1 MNQYEVNVS
10 ARVDAVILI
19 EAEDE
24 EQACLLAEEDFADT
38 YVLYNPD
45 QNEYRS
51 FSSIIGYEPT
61 KV

>member
-1 MNQYEVNVS
+1 MKQYEVNVS
-10 ARVDAVILI
+10 ARVDSVILI

-45 QNEYRS
+45 QDEYRS

-61 KV
+61 EV

>member
-1 MNQYEVNVS
+1 MKQYEVNVS
-10 ARVDAVILI
+10 ARVDSVILI

-61 KV
+61 EV

>member
-1 MNQYEVNVS
+1 MKQYEVNVS
-10 ARVDAVILI
+10 ARVDSVILI

-24 EQACLLAEEDFADT
+24 EQACFLAEEDFADT

-45 QNEYRS
+45 QDEYRS

-61 KV
+61 EV